1 MAIAIGLDFGSDSV
15 RALAVD
21 CTTGQEI
28 ATSVEW
34 YPRWQ
39 EGRYCDAPNNQF
51 RHHPR
56 DYIESME
63 AAMKAVLADLSEEQ
77 RAEVVGIGVDS
88 TGSTPAPVDAEGRV
102 LALRPEF
109 ADNPNAM
116 FVLWKDHT
124 AVEEAEAITRLCHLP
139 GKSDYSRYI
148 GGIYSSE
155 WFWAKILH
163 VTRADAA
170 VAQAAAS
177 WIELCDWVP
186 ALLSGTT
193 RPQDIR
199 RGRCSAGH
207 KSLWHE
213 SWGGLPPAAF
223 FDELDPIINKN
234 LKYPLFTDTF
244 TADIPVGTL
253 CESWAKR
260 LGLSQN
266 VAISGGAFDCHMGA
280 VGAGAQPNTLV
291 KVIGTSTCDILT
303 ADKATVGDRAVK
315 GICGQVDGS
324 VVPDF
329 IGLEA
334 GQSAFGDIYA
344 WFGRVLGWPL
354 DRLAAAHPE
363 LKTQIAESKK
373 QLLPQLTEAWAK
385 NPSLDHLPVVLD
397 WFNGRR
403 TPFANQRLKG
413 VITDLNLATD
423 APALFGGLIAATAF
437 GARAIMEC
445 FTEQGIDVN
454 NVMALGGIARKN
466 PVIMQACCDVLNR
479 PLQIVAS
486 DQCCALGAAI
496 FAAVAAG
503 VHADIPAAQQ
513 HMASAVEN
521 TLQPRA
527 QQAQRFEQ
535 LYQRYQQWAKSA
547 ELHYLPV
554 AAPAK
559 STADTTATLTH

>member
-15 RALAVD
+15 RALAVE
-21 CTTGQEI
+21 CRTGQEI

-56 DYIESME
+56 DYIDSME
-63 AAMKAVLADLSEEQ
+63 AAIKTVLAELSEEQ
-77 RAEVVGIGVDS
+77 RAQIVGIGVDS

-124 AVEEAEAITRLCHLP
+124 AVEEAEAITRLCHQP
-139 GKSDYSRYI
+139 GKADYSRYI

-163 VTRADAA
+163 VTRADRA
-170 VAQAAAS
+170 VAQAAVS
-177 WIELCDWVP
+177 WIELCDWIP

-193 RPQDIR
+193 RPEDIR

-223 FDELDPIINKN
+223 FDELDPIINQS

-253 CESWAKR
+253 NEEWAQR
-260 LGLSQN
+260 LGLPQN

-354 DRLAAAHPE
+354 DQLAATHPE
-363 LKTQIAESKK
+363 LKPHIDASKK
-373 QLLPQLTEAWAK
+373 MLLPQLTEAWAK

-445 FTEQGIDVN
+445 FTEQGIAVN
-454 NVMALGGIARKN
+454 EVMALGGIARKN
-466 PVIMQACCDVLNR
+466 QVIMQACCDVLNR

-503 VHADIPAAQQ
+503 VHADIPTAQQ
-513 HMASAVEN
+513 HMASKVEN
-521 TLQPRA
+521 TLQPRP

-535 LYQRYQQWAKSA
+535 LYQRYLQWSKSA
-547 ELHYLPV
+547 EQHYLPV

-559 STADTTATLTH
+559 NSAEKPATLTH

>member
-15 RALAVD
+15 RALAVE
-21 CTTGQEI
+21 CRTGQEI

-63 AAMKAVLADLSEEQ
+63 AAIKTVLAALSEEQ
-77 RAEVVGIGVDS
+77 RAQIVGIGVDS

-124 AVEEAEAITRLCHLP
+124 AVEEAEAITRLCHQP
-139 GKSDYSRYI
+139 GKADYSRYI

-163 VTRADAA
+163 VTRADPA
-170 VAQAAAS
+170 VAQAAVS

-193 RPQDIR
+193 RVQDIR

-223 FDELDPIINKN
+223 FDELDPIINQS

-253 CESWAKR
+253 NEEWAQR
-260 LGLSQN
+260 LGLPQK

-354 DRLAAAHPE
+354 DQLVATHPE
-363 LKTQIAESKK
+363 LKPQIDASKK

-445 FTEQGIDVN
+445 FTEQGIAVN
-454 NVMALGGIARKN
+454 EVMALGGIARKN
-466 PVIMQACCDVLNR
+466 QVIMQACCDVLNR

-503 VHADIPAAQQ
+503 VHADIPTAQQ

-535 LYQRYQQWAKSA
+535 LYQRYLQWSKSA
-547 ELHYLPV
+547 EQHYLPV
-554 AAPAK
+554 ATPAK
-559 STADTTATLTH
+559 TSAEKPATLTH

>member
-15 RALAVD
+15 RALAVE
-21 CTTGQEI
+21 CRTGQEI

-63 AAMKAVLADLSEEQ
+63 AAIKTVLAALSEEQ
-77 RAEVVGIGVDS
+77 RAQIVGIGVDS

-124 AVEEAEAITRLCHLP
+124 AVEEAEAITRLCHQP
-139 GKSDYSRYI
+139 GKADYSRYI

-163 VTRADAA
+163 VTRADPA
-170 VAQAAAS
+170 VAQAAVS

-193 RPQDIR
+193 RVQDIR

-223 FDELDPIINKN
+223 FDELDPIINQS

-253 CESWAKR
+253 NEEWAQR
-260 LGLSQN
+260 LGLPQN

-354 DRLAAAHPE
+354 DQLLATHPE
-363 LKTQIAESKK
+363 LKPQIDASKK

-445 FTEQGIDVN
+445 FTEQGIAVN
-454 NVMALGGIARKN
+454 EVMALGGIARKN

-503 VHADIPAAQQ
+503 VHADIPTAQQ

-535 LYQRYQQWAKSA
+535 LYQRYLQWSKSA
-547 ELHYLPV
+547 EQHYLPV
-554 AAPAK
+554 ATPAK
-559 STADTTATLTH
+559 TSAEKPATLTH